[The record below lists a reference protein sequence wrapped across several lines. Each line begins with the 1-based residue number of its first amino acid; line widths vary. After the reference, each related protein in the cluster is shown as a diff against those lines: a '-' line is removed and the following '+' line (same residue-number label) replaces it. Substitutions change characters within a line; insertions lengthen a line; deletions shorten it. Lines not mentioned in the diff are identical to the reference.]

1 MHKFVINDFEGPMD
15 LLLHL
20 VRQSDIDIYDIN
32 LVDLVNQYLDF
43 INEMEKLELNIAS
56 EYIVMAAELI
66 ELKSRSLLPHQEE
79 TTEEEIDPREELINR
94 LIEYKKYKEV
104 TSDFKV
110 LEEERKGYFSK
121 EPSSLKD
128 YIVPKEEK
136 GDLSLLLNAFNE
148 FMLKKKDENI
158 VTKTTVKEYSI
169 TERSNEIKKIIK
181 SMKKVEFKEL
191 FDNLSRDYI
200 IVTFLAL
207 LEMFKLEEINI
218 IQEGNFNSIYITG
231 GQSESSD

>member
-181 SMKKVEFKEL
+181 SKKKVEFKEL

-200 IVTFLAL
+200 IVTVLAL

>member
-20 VRQSDIDIYDIN
+20 VHQSDIDIYDIN

-43 INEMEKLELNIAS
+43 INEMEKLELNVAS

-79 TTEEEIDPREELINR
+79 NNEEEIDPREELINR
-94 LIEYKKYKEV
+94 LIEYKKYKEI
-104 TSDFKV
+104 TGDFKA
-110 LEEERKGYFSK
+110 LEEERRQYFSK

-128 YIVPKEEK
+128 YIVKKEEK
-136 GDLSLLLNAFNE
+136 GDITLLLNAFNE

-158 VTKTTVKEYSI
+158 VTKTTVKEYSV
-169 TERSNEIKKIIK
+169 TERSKEIKKIIK
-181 SMKKVEFKEL
+181 SKKKVEFREL

-207 LEMFKLEEINI
+207 LEMFKLDEINI
-218 IQEGNFNSIYITG
+218 IQEGNFNNIYITG
-231 GQSESSD
+231 GPSESSN

>member
-181 SMKKVEFKEL
+181 SKKKVEFKEL

>member
-43 INEMEKLELNIAS
+43 INEMEKLELNVAS

-66 ELKSRSLLPHQEE
+66 ELKSKSLLPRQDENNEEE
-79 TTEEEIDPREELINR
+79 TDPREELINR
-94 LIEYKKYKEV
+94 LIEYKKYKEI
-104 TSDFKV
+104 TNDFKI
-110 LEEERKGYFSK
+110 LEEERKQYFSK

-128 YIVPKEEK
+128 YIVKKEEK
-136 GDLSLLLNAFNE
+136 GDITLLLNAFNE

-158 VTKTTVKEYSI
+158 VTKTTIKEYSI
-169 TERSNEIKKIIK
+169 KERSREIKKIIK
-181 SMKKVEFKEL
+181 SKKKVEFKEL

-207 LEMFKLEEINI
+207 LEMFKLDEINI
-218 IQEGNFNSIYITG
+218 IQEGNFNNIYITG
-231 GQSESSD
+231 GSSESDS